1 MRWIA
6 IGKASG
12 WDDLAKFTQE
22 MKGTHQWRIDPKCTV
37 TSVYAMN
44 DGRMIAEYHGPTVT
58 EFEAWLKKKGW
69 SVDSITPLSHIA
81 KAGDIWKVNN

>member
-44 DGRMIAEYHGPTVT
+44 DGRMIAEYHGPTVA
-58 EFEAWLKKKGW
+58 EFEEWLKKKGW
-69 SVDSITPLSHIA
+69 SVESITPLRHVA
-81 KAGDIWKVNN
+81 KAGDVWKVT

>member
-44 DGRMIAEYHGPTVT
+44 DGRMIAEYHGPTVA
-58 EFEAWLKKKGW
+58 EFEEWLKKKGW
-69 SVDSITPLSHIA
+69 SVESITPLSHIA
-81 KAGDIWKVNN
+81 KAGDIWKVT

>member
-37 TSVYAMN
+37 TSVYALN

-58 EFEAWLKKKGW
+58 EFEEWLKKKGW
-69 SVDSITPLSHIA
+69 NVESITPLRHIA
-81 KAGDIWKVNN
+81 KAGDIWKVT

>member
-22 MKGTHQWRIDPKCTV
+22 MKATQQWRIDPKCTV
-37 TSVYAMN
+37 TSVYAMG
-44 DGRMIAEYHGPTVT
+44 DGRMIAEYHGPTVA
-58 EFEAWLKKKGW
+58 EFEEWLKKKGW
-69 SVDSITPLSHIA
+69 SVESITPLRHIA
-81 KAGDIWKVNN
+81 KAGEIWKVT

>member
-22 MKGTHQWRIDPKCTV
+22 MKGTAEWRIDPKCTV
-37 TSVYAMN
+37 TGVYAMD
-44 DGRMIAEYHGPTVT
+44 DGRMIAEYHGPTVA

-69 SVDSITPLSHIA
+69 SVESITPLRHVA
-81 KAGDIWKVNN
+81 KAGDIWKVT